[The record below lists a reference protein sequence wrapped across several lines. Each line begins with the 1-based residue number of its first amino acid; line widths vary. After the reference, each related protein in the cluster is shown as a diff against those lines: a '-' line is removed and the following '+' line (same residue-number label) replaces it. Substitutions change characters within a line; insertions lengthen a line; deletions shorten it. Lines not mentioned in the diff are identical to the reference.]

1 VVGLRLRKARVR
13 ILKRHCRVGK
23 VTRKTSSLRMKG
35 RVLSQRPKASRKK
48 RPNGFRVRLTVG
60 KGP

>member
-23 VTRKTSSLRMKG
+23 VTRKPSSQRLKG
-35 RVLSQRPKASRKK
+35 RVIKQVPRGSNKK
-48 RPNGFRVRLTVG
+48 RRNGFKVRLTVG